1 MNCQHAKNMLTMRR
15 NLILIVL
22 IALAATGCSKYGYVS
37 LTYPVEPEAYLP
49 RDVHSIAIVNR
60 SLTSEEE
67 KDAKVFEAMRR
78 GDPP

>member
-1 MNCQHAKNMLTMRR
+1 MMKMKCFYL
-15 NLILIVL
+15 LLV
-22 IALAATGCSKYGYVS
+22 ALSISGCSKYGYVS

-67 KDAKVFEAMRR
+67 KDAKVTTTNVQSIISL
-78 GDPP
+78 